1 MSRSRSITARIIA
14 KPITVFMI
22 FLSLIGTGIIAYFKI
37 PINLLPDG
45 FSARHIT
52 IWIPIPDSSPAENED
67 DITKPVEEIIR
78 SIPGVLGITTFSGEF
93 GSQIN
98 VEFGPKTD
106 MDMAYSEIKDRVERI
121 KHNFPDRVDRY
132 YCFRFNLSTDLPI
145 VGFAALY
152 EESLENPFFLAE
164 EIIKTRLEG
173 VDGVARVEVEGI
185 VDDAIRVFLDPAKVE
200 GHKVD
205 LYRLIT
211 SMATDNFIVPAGR
224 ITDGTRR
231 CSLRIDS
238 KYKTLAEVEEIS
250 VDGSLKIK
258 DIGEVVLG
266 RTYRSNVFRVNG
278 KEALAFWMSKESQ
291 KNTAEV
297 CGGIEQEIEELK
309 KDPRLAGFEFIT
321 FFNQKEIIESSLDT
335 LKSSMTWGG
344 ILAFLVLLAFLR
356 HARATLIVAMAIP
369 TSILIALV
377 VFYFTD
383 HTINIISLS
392 GFTLAVGMLVDN
404 AIVVKENIF
413 RFRAQG
419 LDPAEAAA
427 RGAAEIGTAI
437 LMATLTTIVVFLPM
451 IFLPEDKDVKLILGE
466 IGLPISFSL
475 LASLLTALAFIPLA
489 ATLLLRGRKGGDE
502 SAAAFLKTYNRQG
515 RMAMIY
521 EKGIRWALTH
531 RLTAMVIAFCLFAT
545 TFEANKH
552 VESAM
557 DGGGGDSGVSVRVDL
572 PDNYTLVEANDVFR
586 KLETFFQ
593 EKFEEYKIDVYF
605 CNFDERNGRFVCY
618 LRDDADFQF
627 IKSMPKRLGKEL
639 PKLPGVRYDLG
650 LEGGDSERRDFR
662 IEISGP
668 DSRQLA
674 DIIFDIKERLL
685 LIPEITNVRTDI
697 EKGRDEVHIDV
708 DRELAEKFQ
717 VNPAVLR
724 GTVAWGLGGQRL
736 PDFDDEGRE
745 VRMQVEYEEIPVESL
760 DVIRR
765 LGITTNT
772 GARVPLASLAKLSV
786 GRGPAMIVRRDGR
799 TSMGITVTPLADNIY
814 TISRKVSA
822 VLEGYDFPR
831 GYEWKQKGGIDEL
844 EEFQKVIVEA
854 LLLSLIL
861 MFILMGILF
870 ESFIL
875 PLSVLFSIPFAFTG
889 SYWLLAITGIPM
901 DFNAYVGFFLLA
913 GIVVNNA
920 IVLIDHINRLRG
932 EGLSRID
939 AVSRGGRERLRPIFM
954 TALTTISGLL
964 PMTMP
969 ALFSSS
975 EGTSVFSYRALAVVV
990 LGGLALSTFFTL
1002 FVVPLTYSLF
1012 DDLGRTLRASFLGS
1026 MVKGKRKKN
1035 RTSLALPS

>member
-1 MSRSRSITARIIA
+1 MNRNRSIIARIIA

-45 FSARHIT
+45 FSSRYIS
-52 IWIPIPDSSPAENED
+52 ISIPIPDSSPAENED

-78 SIPGVLGITTFSGEF
+78 SIPGVLGIDSYSGEF
-93 GSQIN
+93 GSQVN

-106 MDMAYSEIKDRVERI
+106 MDVAYSEIKDRIERI

-132 YCFRFNLSTDLPI
+132 FCFRFNLSTDLPI
-145 VGFAALY
+145 VGFAVLY
-152 EESLENPFFLAE
+152 EESLENPYFLAE
-164 EIIKTRLEG
+164 EIVKTRLEG
-173 VDGVARVEVEGI
+173 VDGVARVQVEGI

-200 GHKVD
+200 GHKVN
-205 LYRLIT
+205 LYSLIT
-211 SMATDNFIVPAGR
+211 RMATDNFIVPAGR
-224 ITDGTRR
+224 ITDGARR
-231 CSLRIDS
+231 CSLRVDS
-238 KYKTLAEVEEIS
+238 KYKSLTEVEEIPVS
-250 VDGSLKIK
+250 DSLKIK

-266 RTYRSNVFRVNG
+266 RTYRNEVFRVNG

-297 CGGIEQEIEELK
+297 CTSIEKEVEALK
-309 KDPRLAGFEFIT
+309 KDPRLGDFEFII
-321 FFNQKEIIESSLDT
+321 FFNQKEIIDSSLNT

-344 ILAFLVLLAFLR
+344 ILAVLVLFAFLR
-356 HARATLIVAMAIP
+356 HARATLIVALAIP

-413 RFRAQG
+413 RSRARG
-419 LDPAEAAA
+419 LAPAAA
-427 RGAAEIGTAI
+427 AASGAMEIGTAI

-451 IFLPEDKDVKLILGE
+451 IFLPEDKDLKLFLSE
-466 IGLPISFSL
+466 IGLPISYSL

-489 ATLLLRGRKGGDE
+489 ATLLLRGKKDGDQ
-502 SAAAFLKTYNRQG
+502 SAAAFLKTYTRQG
-515 RMAMIY
+515 ILARSY
-521 EKGIRWALTH
+521 EKGIRWALHH
-531 RLTAMVIAFCLFAT
+531 RFTAMVIAFLLFST
-545 TFEANKH
+545 TFEACKH
-552 VESAM
+552 VESGM
-557 DGGGGDSGVSVRVDL
+557 DGGGGDSGISVRVEL
-572 PDNYTLVEANDVFR
+572 PENYTLQEANDVFR
-586 KLETFFQ
+586 KLEAFT
-593 EKFEEYKIDVYF
+593 ESKFEDYKVEVYF
-605 CNFDERNGRFVCY
+605 CNFDERGGRLVCY
-618 LRDDADFQF
+618 LKDDADYKF
-627 IKSMPKRLGKEL
+627 IKGMPERLGKEL
-639 PKLPGVRYDLG
+639 PRLPGVKYDLG

-662 IEISGP
+662 IEITGP
-668 DSRQLA
+668 DSNHLA
-674 DIIFDIKERLL
+674 DILFDIKERLL

-697 EKGRDEVHIDV
+697 ERGRDEVHIDV
-708 DRELAEKFQ
+708 DRELSGKFN

-745 VRMQVEYEEIPVESL
+745 VRMQVEYDEIPVESL
-760 DVIRR
+760 DVIRS
-765 LGITTNT
+765 LGIATDT

-786 GRGPAMIVRRDGR
+786 GRGPSVICRRDGK
-799 TSMGITVTPLADNIY
+799 TAMGITATPLTDNVY
-814 TISRKVSA
+814 TVSRKVSE
-822 VLEGYDFPR
+822 VIGGYNFPR
-831 GYEWKQKGGIDEL
+831 GYEWTQTGGVDEL
-844 EEFQKVIVEA
+844 EEFQAVIVEA
-854 LLLSLIL
+854 LTLSLIL

-939 AVSRGGRERLRPIFM
+939 AVTRGGRERLRPIFM

-969 ALFSSS
+969 SLFSSG
-975 EGTSVFSYRALAVVV
+975 EGASVFSYRALAVVV

-1002 FVVPLTYSLF
+1002 LVVPLTYSLF
-1012 DDLGRTLRASFLGS
+1012 DDLGRIVRESFLGS
-1026 MVKGKRKKN
+1026 IGKFGRKKN
-1035 RTSLALPS
+1035 QPSLAPPS